1 MKNQNF
7 RHFGP
12 KPLKGKKIRQN
23 EVKTLL
29 AFCRNAIFGNM
40 SVHLFDD
47 VDFDYFRCSDQ

>member
-1 MKNQNF
+1 MKNQKF
-7 RHFGP
+7 SHFGP

-40 SVHLFDD
+40 SVHPGDSIFIGTL
-47 VDFDYFRCSDQ
+47 